1 MLEHF
6 FHWPPQI
13 ARLRKNPGVELLNAF
28 AEHLKQSGYSRSQG
42 CRHLRAT
49 AHLLHWLEHR
59 GSALNETS
67 PVVIGE
73 FVRHLPRCRCPGFT
87 GMQHDRLLRGIRAFT
102 AFRDGRM
109 LCTERHDDA
118 VVSTLW
124 EHFSRW
130 MREQRGLSERTLSDY
145 RHRLRHLLAD
155 LDDEPSKLN
164 VAYLRRFTLELGRNG
179 GNAVVKSTTTALRQF
194 VRFLIVA
201 GQCPVGLEE
210 AIPDIAEGT
219 TTRSEVCRR
228 VAPVA

>member
-87 GMQHDRLLRGIRAFT
+87 GMHRGKLLRGIRAFT
-102 AFRDGRM
+102 AFLDGRM

-130 MREQRGLSERTLSDY
+130 MREQRGLS
-145 RHRLRHLLAD
+145 
-155 LDDEPSKLN
+155 
-164 VAYLRRFTLELGRNG
+164 
-179 GNAVVKSTTTALRQF
+179 
-194 VRFLIVA
+194 
-201 GQCPVGLEE
+201 
-210 AIPDIAEGT
+210 
-219 TTRSEVCRR
+219 
-228 VAPVA
+228 